1 MRAPLCD
8 CDDCVAWESRSS
20 ERAAMEAELTKLRA
34 ENAQL
39 RADRT
44 RLLTELVDKRT
55 AISPIAGDGSE
66 KVAGGAS

>member
-1 MRAPLCD
+1 MRATCD
-8 CDDCVAWESRSS
+8 CDDCVAWESRTS
-20 ERAAMEAELTKLRA
+20 ERAAMEAELAKLRT

-55 AISPIAGDGSE
+55 AIGPIGGDGGE